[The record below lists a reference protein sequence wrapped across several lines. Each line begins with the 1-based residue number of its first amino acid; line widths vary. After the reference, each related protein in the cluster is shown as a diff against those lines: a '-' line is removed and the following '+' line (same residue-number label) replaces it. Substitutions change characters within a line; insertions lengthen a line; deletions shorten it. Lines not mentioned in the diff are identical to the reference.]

1 MPRKLVSDLR
11 QRGLFVLIGILAA
24 VLAASPGEAQTF
36 PDSAY
41 TDVILL
47 KNGGVIKGKITET
60 IPEKKVII
68 ERIDGNVLEVPFKK
82 IDSITDL
89 EHYRPRQEEILAN
102 VEKKPLISVVR
113 PEILAGV
120 IVSEGEVG
128 ISSTVAYGVLFN
140 DQRYLG
146 LGFGCDAIAKHKF
159 MSFFMHF
166 RIDAMPSGTRPFL
179 YADVGYAVGWRD
191 NRSGSDYG
199 GLTLGFGAG
208 IMSPLSNAVDMI
220 GRVGYRSQTVAEGT
234 WDSSS
239 LDMFTVMVGMTL

>member
-120 IVSEGEVG
+120 MVSEGEVG
-128 ISSTVAYGVLFN
+128 FSGTMAYGLLFEK
-140 DQRYLG
+140 QRYL
-146 LGFGCDAIAKHKF
+146 AIGVGWDEIDNYRF
-159 MSFFMHF
+159 VPLFVRF
-166 RIDAMPSGTRPFL
+166 RLNAMPSGCSPYM
-179 YADVGYAVGWRD
+179 YADAGYAIGWRE
-191 NRSGSDYG
+191 NMSGSDYG
-199 GLTLGFGAG
+199 GFTFGVGGGVKLPLTDK
-208 IMSPLSNAVDMI
+208 VDI
-220 GRVGYRSQTVAEGT
+220 TGRVGYRNQAVQDGD

-239 LDMFTVMVGMTL
+239 LNMFTVMVGIIL